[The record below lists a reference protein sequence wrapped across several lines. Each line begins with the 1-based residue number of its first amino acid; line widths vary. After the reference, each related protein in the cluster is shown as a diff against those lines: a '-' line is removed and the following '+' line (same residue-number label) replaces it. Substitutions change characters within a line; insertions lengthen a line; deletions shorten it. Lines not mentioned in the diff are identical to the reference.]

1 MEQRYIS
8 DLSNKGDFVH
18 RDLFFRKLHSIGG
31 SDASADA
38 YVNIDNSKQKV
49 TVVKSTA
56 TEGAGQWSVF
66 VRNALTSNVEDT
78 PRIAVTSNVTTIAS
92 DVTTINGALTV
103 SNYASFEDDVDVT
116 TGSITVGKHLIVD
129 GPSYLGD
136 EVKITKS
143 GNTSVL
149 SEKGLTFNDAWRIAY
164 DSDANGLAFEEN
176 TGTVDTP
183 TWTRR
188 FQFTPTI

>member
-8 DLSNKGDFVH
+8 DLSGKGDFVQ
-18 RDLFFRKLHSIGG
+18 RDLFFRKLHSIGV

-38 YVNIDNSKQKV
+38 YVNIDNAKQKV

-56 TEGAGQWSVF
+56 ADGAGQWSVF
-66 VRNALTSNVEDT
+66 VRNPLTSNVEDT
-78 PRIAVTSNVTTIAS
+78 ARIAVTSNVTTVSS
-92 DVTTINGALTV
+92 DVTTIDGALTV

-116 TGSITVGKHLIVD
+116 TGSITVGRNLIVD

-136 EVKITKS
+136 ALKITKS

-149 SEKGLTFNDAWRIAY
+149 SEKCLTFNDAWRIAY
-164 DSDANGLAFEEN
+164 DSDANGLVFEEN
-176 TGTVDTP
+176 MGTVDTP

-188 FQFTPTI
+188 FQFAPTM